1 VPPFYA
7 WCRVDWT
14 RYASTRVYWHSP
26 ATPSPILSTRST
38 LRDLREHPRHG
49 SFSRSLLC
57 VCVCVTVPREH
68 EQSVIDALTRADL
81 RSQVLIVSTKKYA
94 ASYATLPP
102 HINSRRPPQPAPEV
116 MRSEESSEE
125 EDKELDSMACAE
137 MAAPM
142 QRKNLSLT
150 RTEAPPASD
159 MEALFSVHKFS
170 RVNSR
175 NQAADC

>member
-1 VPPFYA
+1 
-7 WCRVDWT
+7 
-14 RYASTRVYWHSP
+14 
-26 ATPSPILSTRST
+26 
-38 LRDLREHPRHG
+38 
-49 SFSRSLLC
+49 
-57 VCVCVTVPREH
+57 
-68 EQSVIDALTRADL
+68 
-81 RSQVLIVSTKKYA
+81 
-94 ASYATLPP
+94 
-102 HINSRRPPQPAPEV
+102 

-125 EDKELDSMACAE
+125 EDKELDSMACVKE

-175 NQAADC
+175 NQAVDC